1 MWTFTAATQSLMF
14 LVNSGIW
21 IAKGQSLASLYAQ
34 VPLFSLWILTLYH
47 LLAVHALWYAPFY
60 AWMMLVFAFARRAA
74 LLWAALIPLVIGGLE
89 KLIFNTSH
97 FGHMVLYRFGG
108 GGEDSVSPSGSMPI
122 DSMTHL
128 TGEIRNDAW
137 LVDRAHP
144 LRHLSRHSG
153 SIAPLAR
160 ASARCC

>member
-1 MWTFTAATQSLMF
+1 VGRADPSL
-14 LVNSGIW
+14 
-21 IAKGQSLASLYAQ
+21 
-34 VPLFSLWILTLYH
+34 
-47 LLAVHALWYAPFY
+47 
-60 AWMMLVFAFARRAA
+60 
-74 LLWAALIPLVIGGLE
+74 IGGLE

-97 FGHMVLYRFGG
+97 FGHMVLHRFGG

-144 LRHLSRHSG
+144 LRHPSRHSG

-160 ASARCC
+160 AFAPAAVEPIAGKPSFLSSPPVDSSRPGSMYK